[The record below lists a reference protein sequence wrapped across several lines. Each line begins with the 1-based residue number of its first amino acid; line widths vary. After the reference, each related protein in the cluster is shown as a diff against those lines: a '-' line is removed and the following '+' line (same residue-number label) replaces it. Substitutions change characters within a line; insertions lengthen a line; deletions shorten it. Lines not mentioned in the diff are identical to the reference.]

1 MSLDDDDI
9 LERHRRWSVIMTSA
23 PGSKLQFEE
32 AYPND
37 WDVFNAW
44 ESGPTAV
51 TRTDAARGLQR
62 ARRRGLAFIEGP
74 HSYRLVGLNTV
85 LLRPMQHK
93 AGSPRA

>member
-1 MSLDDDDI
+1 
-9 LERHRRWSVIMTSA
+9 MTSA

-44 ESGPTAV
+44 QSGPTAV

-62 ARRRGLAFIEGP
+62 ARRRGAVFIEGR
-74 HSYRLVGLNTV
+74 HNYRLVGMNTV
-85 LLRPMQHK
+85 LLRPIQRK
-93 AGSPRA
+93 TGYPGA